1 MSGWQQVSRVAGF
14 VLDGVGERR
23 CINMACDLA
32 SQSLLVSFL
41 PIVLVVK
48 SERGYGGKFN
58 VEIIHQSGD
67 QSGAPESPILCAGIG
82 ADCAFSLNERQ

>member
-1 MSGWQQVSRVAGF
+1 MSDVGRQGFIRYYRLIDVWVAISIPSGF

-32 SQSLLVSFL
+32 SQSLLVSFH

-58 VEIIHQSGD
+58 VEIIHPSGD
-67 QSGAPESPILCAGIG
+67 QRWIP
-82 ADCAFSLNERQ
+82 